1 MIRRPPESTRTDT
14 LLPDPTLFRSGP
26 QQPGC
31 DTSMPTNDCFVRVP
45 SSCPPASAGCIRTH
59 EAAPRLS
66 PILRR
71 QCNRFCPDGWIGSRR
86 DTVLRDVMPGTDAM
100 IHRRTVNHGEQYPAL
115 AVKPSALAVAGGT
128 EVLT

>member
-1 MIRRPPESTRTDT
+1 
-14 LLPDPTLFRSGP
+14 
-26 QQPGC
+26 
-31 DTSMPTNDCFVRVP
+31 MPTNDCFVRVP

-100 IHRRTVNHGEQYPAL
+100 IHRRTVNHGEQYPAP
-115 AVKPSALAVAGGT
+115 AVKPSAPAVAGGT
-128 EVLT
+128 EVLTGDRSEERRVGKECVSKFRPRWSAVH